1 MITVR
6 YSWCLQQLC
15 LQRATLDL
23 LLVLTVGYIL
33 GVYSGLLWVLTW
45 AIIGTVS
52 GLLLVDA
59 MGYSWWL

>member
-1 MITVR
+1 MITVG
-6 YSWCLQQLC
+6 YSWCLQRLC